1 MIPRT
6 PPPLAAAR
14 LSIRRPARALPGL
27 LHLLPRTARQ
37 QQQRRHG
44 SSSPQPSHT
53 SNFYKTFGRP
63 VFKVSLSAI
72 FVYQLVY
79 WAWVKL
85 EQDEIMGERRAEV
98 ADLEARVESLQ
109 TSQGTAKQAK

>member
-6 PPPLAAAR
+6 PLLAAV
-14 LSIRRPARALPGL
+14 RRPARAVPGL
-27 LHLLPRTARQ
+27 SRGSLLSRTAQ
-37 QQQRRHG
+37 QQTRHG
-44 SSSPQPSHT
+44 SSSQPSHT

-85 EQDEIMGERRAEV
+85 EQDEIREERTAEM
-98 ADLEARVESLQ
+98 ASLEAQVESLQ
-109 TSQGTAKQAK
+109 AQQAARKQAK

>member
-6 PPPLAAAR
+6 PPLSVAR
-14 LSIRRPARALPGL
+14 LSRHPARALPSLSRGTL
-27 LHLLPRTARQ
+27 LSRTARQ
-37 QQQRRHG
+37 QRRYG
-44 SSSPQPSHT
+44 SSSQPSHT
-53 SNFYKTFGRP
+53 VSLPPPPLYKKPDTGALSLTTLPQSNFYKTFGRP

-85 EQDEIMGERRAEV
+85 EQDEIREERR
-98 ADLEARVESLQ
+98 
-109 TSQGTAKQAK
+109 GT

>member
-6 PPPLAAAR
+6 PPPPLAAVR
-14 LSIRRPARALPGL
+14 LSSRRPAHALPG
-27 LHLLPRTARQ
+27 LHLLPRTAQ

-85 EQDEIMGERRAEV
+85 EQDEIMGERR
-98 ADLEARVESLQ
+98 DLEAQVESLQ
-109 TSQGTAKQAK
+109 ASRATSKQTK